1 MQLATGTGSR
11 SAVCNSLVFFAT
23 QDKVFV
29 ILGYKPGDDG
39 MEECYRNVKSEADER
54 SRNKRPHA
62 DSEGDSQQSKRQTQ
76 SSTSGC

>member
-1 MQLATGTGSR
+1 M
-11 SAVCNSLVFFAT
+11 
-23 QDKVFV
+23 

-39 MEECYRNVKSEADER
+39 MEECYRIVKSEADE

-62 DSEGDSQQSKRQTQ
+62 DSEGDSRQSKRKRQ